1 MLLNVREIKSNIYE
15 FIQKIGGTV
24 RRTCLAWQWAG
35 LKQKISA
42 IWQNTKFYLLRAFRG
57 EKLLKSDNTGSVS

>member
-1 MLLNVREIKSNIYE
+1 MSSSRKL
-15 FIQKIGGTV
+15 GGQSGEP
-24 RRTCLAWQWAG
+24 AWPGQWAG

-42 IWQNTKFYLLRAFRG
+42 IWQNTKFYLLQAFRG

>member
-1 MLLNVREIKSNIYE
+1 MWLKVGEIKSNIYE
-15 FIQKIGGTV
+15 FITSRNWGAA
-24 RRTCLAWQWAG
+24 RRTCLAWTG

-42 IWQNTKFYLLRAFRG
+42 IWQNTKFYLLQAFRG

>member
-1 MLLNVREIKSNIYE
+1 MSSSRKL
-15 FIQKIGGTV
+15 GGQSGEP
-24 RRTCLAWQWAG
+24 AWPGQWAG